1 MRTRKSLLSNSTHGW
16 VLACFALVV
25 TAALAIT
32 QHNTRD
38 RIDSNEKARI
48 ENTLAEVVPA
58 LVFDHPLQQNPIEII
73 DKQTNQTRTCY
84 IASVD
89 GKPVA
94 AIITAVAP
102 DGYSGNIEMLV
113 GILANGT
120 ISGVRITKHSE
131 TPGLGDAIELQR
143 SDWIKSFDGK
153 SQAAPGKSLW
163 TVRKQGGEFDQF
175 TGATITPRAVITEVY
190 NTLRFFDSV
199 KQQLFNDE

>member
-84 IASVD
+84 IASV
-89 GKPVA
+89 
-94 AIITAVAP
+94 
-102 DGYSGNIEMLV
+102 GNIEMLV